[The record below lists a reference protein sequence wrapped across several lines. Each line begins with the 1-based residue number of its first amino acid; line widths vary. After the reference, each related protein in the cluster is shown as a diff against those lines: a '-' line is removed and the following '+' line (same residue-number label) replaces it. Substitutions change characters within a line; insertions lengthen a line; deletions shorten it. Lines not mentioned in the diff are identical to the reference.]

1 MRYLIL
7 IFIISSFLY
16 SNQNDLKPV
25 SLQLK
30 WKHQFQFAGFY
41 MAKELG
47 YYKDVGLDV
56 QLKEFTKNLNIVN
69 EIKNN
74 SSDFGIDDSSLIY
87 HKLNAENI
95 VALFPIFQTS
105 PITLITQENLQNLN
119 SLQNK
124 NIEFSTNELVNI
136 SIKAVLKSNNL
147 NINQIPHT
155 FQIDKFIAKESDGIV
170 AYTSNQPFYLDEKNI
185 KYNIFNPKDFGF
197 DFYGDILFSSKEFTQ
212 NNPKLVS
219 DFIYATKK
227 GWDYAF
233 SNIPETVDF
242 IYKNYNTQNK
252 SKESLLYEANVLKK
266 LSGFDEGNFGI
277 FEEKRVKEIGNVIT
291 LLFPQKYINTN
302 LNDFIW
308 NEKEEL
314 KNYYKNS
321 YLKNND
327 TFTVCVHDNM
337 FPVDGINNG
346 KLTGISGDILNKIA
360 TQFDLKLIPIQA
372 KNFKDYL
379 QNASSGKCD
388 ILTATA
394 EEGYKQ
400 YKNMNRSNFYL
411 DSNLVI
417 VTKIDKPFMENNQ
430 FLGNKKF
437 ITKYEIFEKYLFNLY
452 PNLKVTVNNN
462 IKETISKLENDE
474 IDGYILDNITADMI
488 IQNFGYGKFKIS
500 GFLGNEK
507 PIRGAFGVIKNKPE
521 LLEIIN
527 LGLNNFDKK
536 ELEHIKESW
545 KVTRYSTI
553 IDYELIWK
561 LVAIFIVILLFVFAF
576 MMMLK
581 RHNKELNEWLNS
593 TIEGIAIFKNGK
605 LVKANKQLLLILG
618 YKNFSEI
625 YGKTHFDFIV
635 PWEHHIIKDKLPFN
649 QEPYE
654 MTFIKKDGTKF
665 DALVKGHQMDNK
677 NLRISTIID
686 ISELKNAQRK
696 LNKLNINLEH
706 KIQEELE
713 KNRNQQTIMF
723 QQSKLAEM
731 GMMLNMIAHQWRQ
744 PLNNISLIVNT
755 IILKQK
761 KEQLN
766 LEQLNKFKNEFQQQ
780 ITYLSNTIDDFKN
793 FFKPKKEKEHFKLRD
808 TILTT
813 YSLIKPIFDKNHIQF
828 NFNIDSQIKYFGYKN
843 EFSQVILNIINNSK
857 DALIEKNIENKLI
870 DISVNEDEK
879 NLIIIIQDNAKGV
892 QEANLKKIF
901 ELYFS
906 TKNSINGSGL
916 GLYISKI
923 IINEHFNGEI
933 IAYNG
938 IDGLEIIIKIPR
950 NESIN
955 LKK

>member
-1 MRYLIL
+1 MKPLFF

-16 SNQNDLKPV
+16 SNNLKPI
-25 SLQLK
+25 SIQLK

-47 YYKDVGLDV
+47 FYKDVGLDV
-56 QLKEFTKNLNIVN
+56 QLKEFTKNMNIVN

-74 SSDFGIDDSSLIY
+74 NSDFGIDDSSLIY
-87 HKLNAENI
+87 HKLNGENV

-155 FQIDKFIAKESDGIV
+155 FQIDKFITKKSDGIV

-197 DFYGDILFSSKEFTQ
+197 DFYGDIIFSSREFAQ

-219 DFIYATKK
+219 DFINATKK
-227 GWDYAF
+227 GWEYAF
-233 SNIPETVDF
+233 LDIPQTVDF
-242 IYKNYNTQNK
+242 IYKNYNPQNK

-266 LSGFDEGNFGI
+266 LSGFDDGNFGT
-277 FEEKRVKEIGNVIT
+277 FEEKRIKEIGNVIT

-308 NEKEEL
+308 NEKEDL
-314 KNYYKNS
+314 RNYYKNN

-327 TFTVCVHDNM
+327 TFSVCVHDNM
-337 FPVDGINNG
+337 FPIDGINNG
-346 KLTGISGDILNKIA
+346 KVTGISGDILNEIA
-360 TQFDLKLIPIQA
+360 TQFELKLNPIQA
-372 KNFKDYL
+372 ENFKDYI
-379 QNASSGKCD
+379 QNVMSGKCD
-388 ILTATA
+388 IVTATA
-394 EEGYKQ
+394 EDAYKRF
-400 YKNMNRSNFYL
+400 KVMNRSNFYV

-417 VTKIDKPFMENNQ
+417 VTKIDKPFMESHQ
-430 FLGNKKF
+430 LLGNKEF
-437 ITKYEIFEKYLFNLY
+437 ITKYEVFEKYLLNLY
-452 PNLKVTVNNN
+452 PNLKVTVNND
-462 IKETISKLENDE
+462 IKQTISKLENDE
-474 IDGYILDNITADMI
+474 IDGYILDSITADMI

-500 GFLGNEK
+500 GFLGNEE
-507 PIRGAFGVIKNKPE
+507 PIRGAFAVIKTKPE

-527 LGLNNFDKK
+527 LGLNSFEKK
-536 ELEHIKESW
+536 ELEQIKEKW
-545 KVTRYSTI
+545 KVIKYTTI
-553 IDYELIWK
+553 IDNSLVWKIFTLLIPI
-561 LVAIFIVILLFVFAF
+561 LIFITIFIVIL
-576 MMMLK
+576 K
-581 RHNKELNEWLNS
+581 RHNNELNEWLDS
-593 TIEGIAIFKNGK
+593 TIEGIAIFENGK
-605 LVKANKQLLLILG
+605 LIKANKQLLTILG
-618 YKNFSEI
+618 YKKFDEI
-625 YGKTHFDFIV
+625 YGKTHFDFIA
-635 PWEHHIIKDKLPFN
+635 PWEHHIIKEKLISN

-654 MTFIKKDGTKF
+654 MTFVKKDGTKF
-665 DALVKGHQMDNK
+665 DALVKGHQMSGK
-677 NLRISTIID
+677 NSRISSIID
-686 ISELKNAQRK
+686 ISELKNTQRK
-696 LNKLNINLEH
+696 LNKLNINLKQKVE
-706 KIQEELE
+706 EELE
-713 KNRNQQTIMF
+713 KNKNQQTIMF

-761 KEQLN
+761 KEQLT
-766 LEQLNKFKNEFQQQ
+766 LENLNKFKNEFQQQ
-780 ITYLSNTIDDFKN
+780 INYLSNTIDDFKN
-793 FFKPKKEKEHFKLRD
+793 FFKPKKEKESFKLRD

-813 YSLIKPIFDKNHIQF
+813 YSLIKPIFDKNNIQF
-828 NFNIDSQIKYFGYKN
+828 NFNIDSQIEYFGYKN

-857 DALIEKNIENKLI
+857 DALIEKNVENKLI
-870 DISVNEDEK
+870 DISVNQDAK
-879 NLIIIIQDNAKGV
+879 DLIIIIQDNAKGIK
-892 QEANLKKIF
+892 EEDLKKIF

-933 IAYNG
+933 IAYNKNN
-938 IDGLEIIIKIPR
+938 GLEIIIKIPR
-950 NESIN
+950 NN
-955 LKK
+955 LFI